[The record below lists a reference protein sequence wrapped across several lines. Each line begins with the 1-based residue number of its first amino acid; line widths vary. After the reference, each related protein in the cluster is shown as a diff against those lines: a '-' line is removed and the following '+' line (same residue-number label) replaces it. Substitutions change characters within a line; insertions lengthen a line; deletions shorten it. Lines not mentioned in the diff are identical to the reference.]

1 MVGHLAKSLSSAHQL
16 KSPLSGPFPILY
28 LSDSHRQAGSAMR
41 GYSLN
46 MGNNEFYGM
55 SKIGKGGRIYW
66 SVVEKTYLGC
76 FKVLGSSKVGWSSIT
91 YSFSLS
97 LYTDGI

>member
-1 MVGHLAKSLSSAHQL
+1 MFAAHGWPFSQKFELCSSA
-16 KSPLSGPFPILY
+16 KDSALSPFPILY

-66 SVVEKTYLGC
+66 SVTGAKEG
-76 FKVLGSSKVGWSSIT
+76 F
-91 YSFSLS
+91 
-97 LYTDGI
+97 

>member
-16 KSPLSGPFPILY
+16 KSPLSVPFPILY

-66 SVVEKTYLGC
+66 SVTGAKEG
-76 FKVLGSSKVGWSSIT
+76 FRS
-91 YSFSLS
+91 
-97 LYTDGI
+97 

>member
-1 MVGHLAKSLSSAHQL
+1 
-16 KSPLSGPFPILY
+16 
-28 LSDSHRQAGSAMR
+28 MR

-66 SVVEKTYLGC
+66 SVLRMQDSSERRFCRNLSQLYMESYNINEIYLHDSGMIYCLHNAPQGEESKYLG
-76 FKVLGSSKVGWSSIT
+76 VLEDALWWNC
-91 YSFSLS
+91 
-97 LYTDGI
+97 

>member
-1 MVGHLAKSLSSAHQL
+1 
-16 KSPLSGPFPILY
+16 
-28 LSDSHRQAGSAMR
+28 
-41 GYSLN
+41 

-66 SVVEKTYLGC
+66 SVTGAKEGFRC

-91 YSFSLS
+91 YSFPLS
-97 LYTDGI
+97 LYTGGI